1 MLEGQRQYETGAPS
15 ITGIKHYITIHMT
28 RQGTGNGE
36 TDTRAIV
43 ILIKLNELLEDMLS
57 LFRWHTDTRIFHN
70 KHHLFLLHIDLQGDV
85 RQMLLVKMNL

>member
-1 MLEGQRQYETGAPS
+1 MLEGQRQYETGTLC
-15 ITGIKHYITIHMT
+15 ITGIEHHITIHMT

-43 ILIKLNELLEDMLS
+43 ILIKLHELLEDMLS
-57 LFRWHTDTRIFHN
+57 LLRWHTDTRIFHN

-85 RQMLLVKMNL
+85 RLMLLVKMNL

>member
-1 MLEGQRQYETGAPS
+1 MLEGQRQYETGTLC
-15 ITGIKHYITIHMT
+15 ITGIEHHITIHMT

-57 LFRWHTDTRIFHN
+57 LFRWHTDTRIFYN

-85 RQMLLVKMNL
+85 RLMLLVKMNL